1 MGLVQLLH
9 AQAFPS
15 YHPHDLVQ
23 ADLGRTHYGYAR
35 TGGGPVVTYYGCA
48 HAQAAVSARVA
59 RHYLESSSLRERDLG
74 AFHLQVALPSYHP

>member
-1 MGLVQLLH
+1 MQGDVGAGAGKGGRPEAAWRRAELGWTRLDCMLRLEVRDGLVQLL
-9 AQAFPS
+9 
-15 YHPHDLVQ
+15 
-23 ADLGRTHYGYAR
+23 
-35 TGGGPVVTYYGCA
+35 